1 MELYMF
7 SYLISCKSLGYYPE
21 AILYCSDLLQCVKLA
36 FYYFF
41 RLCAA
46 LVVVHL
52 SSFYCK
58 HVVYIYNEEDK
69 SVQQPKLLVEG
80 EMYTKMPD
88 YWQGYVLSFRPNFQ
102 IS

>member
-1 MELYMF
+1 MKAIHTVHDAVLQLPV
-7 SYLISCKSLGYYPE
+7 SVCRSGKLIYS
-21 AILYCSDLLQCVKLA
+21 
-36 FYYFF
+36 F